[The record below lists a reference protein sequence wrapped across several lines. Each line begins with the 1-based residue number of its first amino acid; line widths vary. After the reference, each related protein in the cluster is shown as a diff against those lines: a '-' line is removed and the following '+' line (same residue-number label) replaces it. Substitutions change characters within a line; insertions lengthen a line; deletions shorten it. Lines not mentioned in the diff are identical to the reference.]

1 MIFNSRRACRGA
13 LLAGLIFLSHPAAR
27 AETPGSAQNPSLGAG
42 DALDFV
48 WSNNPGSL
56 ACPRRPLW
64 SIAIQGT
71 NLLLKSRNF
80 DFQAIPIALRGD
92 GSASMDRVIQPGRN
106 VKYRVSGSFDGRGRL
121 RLRLQDLMGE
131 GEPCSWRF
139 EAEYQDGIVPGV
151 KAARSTSPEA
161 MPNRAP

>member
-1 MIFNSRRACRGA
+1 MIFNSRGACRGA
-13 LLAGLIFLSHPAAR
+13 LLASLVFLSPQAAR
-27 AETPGSAQNPSLGAG
+27 AETLGSAQVPLLGVG

-56 ACPRRPLW
+56 ACPGRPAW
-64 SIAIQGT
+64 SLAIQGT

-80 DFQAIPIALRGD
+80 DFQKIPIALRGD
-92 GSASMDRVIQPGRN
+92 GSASLDRIIQPGKN
-106 VKYRVSGSFDGRGRL
+106 VKYRVTGTFDGRGRL

-131 GEPCSWRF
+131 GQPCSWRF
-139 EAEYQDGIVPGV
+139 EAEYRNGIVPGV
-151 KAARSTSPEA
+151 KAIRSTGPEA